1 MIMKKNIK
9 ILVGLL
15 SALIVGIFVG
25 GEISNSSIIKQISVP
40 VPISISVSEV
50 SESFWISTFSVT
62 AGGII
67 AAWVAYLLNIA
78 AKRVDRKNSQVR
90 ALTEALFIQSTQLN
104 IISYYKAELDKF
116 NNELSRIL
124 SLKTFVPPDCLWL
137 KQDFSSLIFL
147 THSEDPLIPA
157 KMVQRDIEF
166 EQLIAIV
173 KDHRE
178 FVRDVLENV
187 IQSTSLAGTTHTTVD
202 EVRKKIGTNIYDTA
216 LAKSDVMYKSVNDVY
231 EGLVR
236 DHKNLTIIAK
246 KIYSKEHFLIHELI
260 GDQLFSTSKNL

>member
-1 MIMKKNIK
+1 MKKNIK
-9 ILVGLL
+9 ILVSLL

-67 AAWVAYLLNIA
+67 AALVAYFLNIA
-78 AKRVDRKNSQVR
+78 AKRVDRKKSQVR

-104 IISYYKAELDKF
+104 IISHYKAELDKF

-124 SLKTFVPPDCLWL
+124 SLKTFVPPNCLWL

-166 EQLIAIV
+166 EQLIAMV
-173 KDHRE
+173 KARRE
-178 FVRDVLENV
+178 FVRDVLKDV
-187 IQSTSLAGTTHTTVD
+187 IQSTGLMGTTQYSTVD
-202 EVRKKIGTNIYDTA
+202 EVRNIIGTNVYDTA
-216 LAKSDVMYKSVNDVY
+216 LSTSNVMYKSVNNVY
-231 EGLVR
+231 DGLVR

-246 KIYSKEHFLIHELI
+246 KIYPKELFLIHELI
-260 GDQLFSTSKNL
+260 GDEFFSTNKNL